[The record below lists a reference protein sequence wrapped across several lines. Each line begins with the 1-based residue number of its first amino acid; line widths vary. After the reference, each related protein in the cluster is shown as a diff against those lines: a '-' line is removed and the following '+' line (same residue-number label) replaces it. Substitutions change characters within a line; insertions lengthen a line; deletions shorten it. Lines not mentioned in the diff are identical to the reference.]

1 MSNPIRKTGNKLK
14 HRLSEAL
21 GWFPRELYVFYFIPA
36 LFLLCVGIAVVV
48 MDWMYISSERGFT
61 ANYPSPRTYRALSP
75 MSYFDVAAADRLRD
89 IAGGGVAGVVVRNIG
104 AAERM
109 RLRLEEFRSLSSD
122 NDRVSALAGGF
133 PAGLFDAFVSMYEE
147 QREHLLSAAEQVG
160 EEFFE
165 ASTSLDFS
173 VGLGDRAVLWAKIN
187 QLEISL
193 TERNLVY
200 QFLEEILEPR
210 YDTDPRLTALVID
223 AERRDIP
230 VIERRMEVGDIIVR
244 QGEIIT
250 PSIANLL
257 IAQGYPENKFPL
269 AQLIIAFI
277 FVLILPLWMNI
288 VTYRG
293 ARARRLSDVTW
304 GCVISA
310 MAAGWLCKAVAVR
323 LGIDGGGV
331 LAAVTVSF
339 LCMPPRLAF
348 HVALAGTISG
358 VFLTTGIPMHGAL
371 SFVLLAFAAAT
382 AGFYVMPNIDSL
394 KSLASKVLFVA
405 IFLAVAKEAMRGVV
419 GLSLL
424 ESLTFGWSFGD
435 TWTRAGHFLLFDFV
449 TTFLAVSLLLTIE
462 NTIGTLSAI
471 KAREL
476 SQPSNPLL
484 RKLQAE
490 APGTYYHCLMI
501 GSLSET
507 VADELG
513 MDKNL
518 IRVGAYY
525 HDIGKIRRPR
535 HFIENQTEGENIH
548 DTLSPT
554 LSAAA
559 IIAHVR
565 EGLELANEYRL
576 PKKVKQFIAEHHGTT
591 FLSYFYK
598 KALIQEKNM
607 EREQFCYPGP
617 KPQSRETA
625 LLMIMDSLEAAVR
638 AESKHISKMA
648 DIQEIIERVIN
659 IKIAEKQLN
668 DADFTL
674 RELELI
680 KSASLK
686 ALQSM
691 YHSRTVKE
699 IKEKRDQEKT

>member
-1 MSNPIRKTGNKLK
+1 MT
-14 HRLSEAL
+14 
-21 GWFPRELYVFYFIPA
+21 
-36 LFLLCVGIAVVV
+36 
-48 MDWMYISSERGFT
+48 
-61 ANYPSPRTYRALSP
+61 
-75 MSYFDVAAADRLRD
+75 YFDVAATERLQG
-89 IAGGGVAGVVVRNIG
+89 IAGGSVAGVVVRNVS

-109 RLRLEEFRSLSSD
+109 RIRLGEFRSISMGD
-122 NDRVSALAGGF
+122 DRPRALAERF
-133 PAGLFDAFVSMYEE
+133 SEGLFNAFSSMPEE
-147 QREHLLSAAEQVG
+147 QRELLFSAAVRIG
-160 EEFFE
+160 ESFFE
-165 ASTSLDFS
+165 VADSGYFEA
-173 VGLGDRAVLWAKIN
+173 GMEGGAILWAEIN
-187 QLEISL
+187 RLEIPL
-193 TERNLVY
+193 AERNLLY
-200 QFLEEILEPR
+200 QLLEEILEPR
-210 YDTDPRLTALVID
+210 YYTDLRLTELVRD

-230 VIERRMEVGDIIVR
+230 VIERRMEVGDVIVR
-244 QGEIIT
+244 QGEVIT
-250 PSIANLL
+250 PSIARLL
-257 IAQGYPENKFPL
+257 VAQGYPVNQFPIV
-269 AQLIIAFI
+269 QLILACI
-277 FVLILPLWMNI
+277 FTLLLPLWMNI

-293 ARARRLSDVTW
+293 ARARRPDDIAW
-304 GCVISA
+304 GCVVFAVAI
-310 MAAGWLCKAVAVR
+310 GWLCKAAAVR

-339 LCMPPRLAF
+339 LCLPPSLAF

-358 VFLTTGIPMHGAL
+358 VFLTTGLPMYGAL
-371 SFVLLAFAAAT
+371 SFVPLAFAAAT
-382 AGFYVMPNIDSL
+382 IGFYAMSKVESL
-394 KSLASKVLFVA
+394 KSLGSRVFLIA
-405 IFLAVAKEAMRGVV
+405 ISLAVVKEATRGIF
-419 GLSLL
+419 GLPLL
-424 ESLTFGWSFGD
+424 ESLTLGLPLGD
-435 TWTRAGHFLLFDFV
+435 TWVRAGYFLFFDF
-449 TTFLAVSLLLTIE
+449 TSTFLAVSLLLATE
-462 NTIGTLSAI
+462 NTIGAFSAI

-484 RKLQAE
+484 RKLQTE

-501 GSLSET
+501 GTLAEA

-518 IRVGAYY
+518 VRVGAYY

-535 HFIENQTEGENIH
+535 HFIENQMGGENIH

-565 EGLELANEYRL
+565 EGIELTNEFYL

-598 KALIQEKNM
+598 KALIQEKNV
-607 EREQFCYPGP
+607 ERGQFCYPGP

-638 AESKHISKMA
+638 AESKNISKIA
-648 DIQEIIERVIN
+648 DIQEIIERVVN
-659 IKIAEKQLN
+659 IKIAEKQLD

-691 YHSRTVKE
+691 YHTRAVKE
-699 IKEKRDQEKT
+699 IKEKKDQENT